1 VGYFVKFDKIGL
13 FQSSARRREKR
24 LSGEKDSLRELA
36 LSRTASKTQSVAAG
50 TLSAD
55 SIFGHRSSRFLD
67 RWPRFAGDWVG
78 WFAAIFGKQ
87 RGILRVG
94 DYSRPLMAGTGDFVT
109 GLGCGTG

>member
-1 VGYFVKFDKIGL
+1 MGYFVKFDKIGL

-78 WFAAIFGKQ
+78 LVCCY
-87 RGILRVG
+87 LRETKG
-94 DYSRPLMAGTGDFVT
+94 DTKGW
-109 GLGCGTG
+109 GLQ